1 MNSRIAK
8 RLRRLTAL
16 LLLTAFLLSMFA
28 SGASAASARTKAAYL
43 GPMATPFD
51 GTFGAMFPGASPDRK
66 TKLLLKT
73 IDAIPDG
80 AASRFVVTYGAP
92 GLRNFTWAATEEGER
107 LTRAMDALDGFPL
120 DFVMLDLTTGRG
132 IAYLPDETMYSASCM
147 KGPYVAAVCQYQTSR
162 VTASWQK
169 QMRLAIVES
178 DNGAYRAVHKKY
190 GTKGMAKLM
199 ETAGVDSF
207 DPSKRYASLPPEDL
221 AKLWVAMYQYLFLS
235 TETDDLHTW
244 CRRLFLKSRESFFRD
259 ALPGQ
264 IVYSKPGWLDL
275 LRYNTRNDAGI
286 IIGKD
291 RNGNRAPY
299 VLVVMSS
306 AYGKDAELREL
317 TRALDGVHTL
327 LAS

>member
-178 DNGAYRAVHKKY
+178 DNSAYSTVHKKY

-207 DPSKRYASLPPEDL
+207 DPSTRHRMQTCVYHGNLPWLAVLVMYDHVIPPMGEVKGDITVMQKIICKPFFDHMLFVSGANDKFIKPVIRIFLHDMPEDWFPANL
-221 AKLWVAMYQYLFLS
+221 QHGLGS
-235 TETDDLHTW
+235 
-244 CRRLFLKSRESFFRD
+244 
-259 ALPGQ
+259 
-264 IVYSKPGWLDL
+264 
-275 LRYNTRNDAGI
+275 
-286 IIGKD
+286 
-291 RNGNRAPY
+291 
-299 VLVVMSS
+299 
-306 AYGKDAELREL
+306 EL
-317 TRALDGVHTL
+317 
-327 LAS
+327 